1 MVVACIGRTG
11 PMSAKDKH
19 VTVLILQQDFT
30 VILGLTSYVLTDYP
44 SQYFLLFLDYPRQK
58 PINFDF
64 LYLEILK
71 P

>member
-11 PMSAKDKH
+11 PMSANDKH
-19 VTVLILQQDFT
+19 VTVLVLQQDFT
-30 VILGLTSYVLTDYP
+30 VILGLTCYVLTDYP
-44 SQYFLLFLDYPRQK
+44 NQYFLLFLDYPRQK